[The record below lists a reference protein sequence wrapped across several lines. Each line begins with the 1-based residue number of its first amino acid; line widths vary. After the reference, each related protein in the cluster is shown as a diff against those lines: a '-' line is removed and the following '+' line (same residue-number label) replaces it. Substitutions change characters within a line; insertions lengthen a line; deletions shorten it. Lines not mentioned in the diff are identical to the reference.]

1 MNNIIDKEYIEE
13 RIMDLVDNS
22 IMCVMDVKELLCKVH
37 GYYTTNNLTKARWL
51 VLHDSE
57 FFVLRD
63 FKENKWLYCFKNTP
77 LFKANLNTFKNVKNN
92 LSKEERI
99 FTEEDFD
106 IVNRVIKEAKERC
119 ISFKEE

>member
-1 MNNIIDKEYIEE
+1 MIEE
-13 RIMDLVDNS
+13 RIESLIDNS
-22 IMCVMDVKELLCKVH
+22 IMCVIDIKELLDKGR
-37 GYYTTNNLTKARWL
+37 GYYTTNNLTMARWL
-51 VLHDSE
+51 VLHNSE

-77 LFKANLNTFKNVKNN
+77 LFKENLNTFKNIRNN

-99 FTEEDFD
+99 FTEEDFT

-119 ISFKEE
+119 ISF